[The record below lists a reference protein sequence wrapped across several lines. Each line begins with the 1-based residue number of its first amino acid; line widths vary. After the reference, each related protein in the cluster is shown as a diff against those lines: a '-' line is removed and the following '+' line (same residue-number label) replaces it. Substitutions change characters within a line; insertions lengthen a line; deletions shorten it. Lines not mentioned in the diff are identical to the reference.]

1 MAKKKKNT
9 ALKKSLSE
17 STGLAPDAVN
27 PPPASPT
34 PGSPTPPPESD
45 APTSAPVE
53 PPQPPP
59 TSDPEVVHTNG
70 TDQDDLKARADAS
83 KEQGNVFFKNKDY
96 EKAVG
101 LYTEAIS
108 ESLH

>member
-9 ALKKSLSE
+9 PPKKSLSE
-17 STGLAPDAVN
+17 STGLAPDTVN

-34 PGSPTPPPESD
+34 PGSPTPQPESD
-45 APTSAPVE
+45 APTSVPVE
-53 PPQPPP
+53 LPQPPP
-59 TSDPEVVHTNG
+59 TSDPGVVDTNG
-70 TDQDDLKARADAS
+70 TDPAGLKTRADAS

-108 ESLH
+108 ESVH